1 MVLAFDTVLW
11 LHTDVELTSEGLR
24 VLYNALSCRIYP
36 VGARTRYL
44 LKASTV
50 VAVLRGMMFYMNQE
64 GFTYNSVGIQHDQ
77 AGPIGVATF
86 ER

>member
-11 LHTDVELTSEGLR
+11 LHTDAELTPEGLR
-24 VLYNALSCRIYP
+24 VIYNALSLRIYP

-50 VAVLRGMMFYMNQE
+50 VAVLRYDVLYESE
-64 GFTYNSVGIQHDQ
+64 GFSYKSVDIQHDQ
-77 AGPIGVATF
+77 AGPIGIATF